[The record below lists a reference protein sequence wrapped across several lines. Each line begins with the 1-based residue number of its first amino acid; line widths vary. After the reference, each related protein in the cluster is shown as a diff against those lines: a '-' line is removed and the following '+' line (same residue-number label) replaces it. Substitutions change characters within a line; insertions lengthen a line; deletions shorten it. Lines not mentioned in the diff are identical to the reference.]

1 MTDRQLLV
9 DLTDADENVRAEARE
24 ELNMMMDDEIA
35 RAFLDVIASDTG
47 EEIVADTIIGLGPII
62 EEAGLDFEEVDDESG
77 EDLDEDLD
85 DELGPGISPEMFR
98 TILREIR
105 GIYDDAKQPKL
116 VRRRAFEVLVRNPR
130 AWQAQEIRNHV
141 ASEDR
146 DWTMTAVFAMGHV
159 PGFDREIARFVES
172 AEGDLLFEAVRA
184 AAQMEVTEVARRV
197 RELAQSS
204 EDRDIRLAAIDA
216 LPHVDPKCR
225 DLLEKLARSKD
236 GEIAET
242 ASAALDELSIWSRDD
257 GE

>member
-1 MTDRQLLV
+1 MIDRQLLV

-35 RAFLDVIASDTG
+35 RAFLDVIASDAS
-47 EEIVADTIIGLGPII
+47 EEIVADTIVGLGPII
-62 EEAGLDFEEVDDESG
+62 EEAGLDFDD
-77 EDLDEDLD
+77 DADEDSDEELD
-85 DELGPGISPEMFR
+85 DELGPGISPGMFR

-105 GIYDDAKQPKL
+105 AVHDDTARPKL
-116 VRRRAFEVLVRNPR
+116 VRRRAFEVLVRDPKE
-130 AWQAQEIRNHV
+130 WQAREIRKHLV
-141 ASEDR
+141 SDDR
-146 DWTMTAVFAMGHV
+146 DWRMTAVFAMGHV
-159 PGFDREIARFVES
+159 PGFDREIAGFVES

-184 AAQMEVTEVARRV
+184 AAHMEVTEVAKRV
-197 RELAQSS
+197 RELAQSA

-236 GEIAET
+236 GEVAET

-257 GE
+257 DE